1 MPTITQSSRLGM
13 GFALDKA
20 PLTDI
25 SRCPRNR
32 RQSQRFPA
40 ARNEKKRRA
49 LLTKKPPYESE
60 PHKGTPRIGS
70 GTAGNP
76 NLARTKTRPRPV
88 FGTRGRTRTPNAAVP
103 AIGGVRP
110 GS

>member
-1 MPTITQSSRLGM
+1 MAATR
-13 GFALDKA
+13 
-20 PLTDI
+20 
-25 SRCPRNR
+25 R
-32 RQSQRFPA
+32 RQDWSRPPRSLAVALRESGIMVVSSQNSA
-40 ARNEKKRRA
+40 G
-49 LLTKKPPYESE
+49 YEHAGLQPE

-88 FGTRGRTRTPNAAVP
+88 FGAPGRTRTSNAAAA

-110 GS
+110 GPDLTHPNR